1 MVLYL
6 SAPVCMEEKAMK
18 IKSTIAALAASALA
32 VCAVAPVS
40 ASAESAKLTDV
51 TGITFYI
58 SCPQAATEN
67 AEGGKVWYGGAFGV
81 NSASTDWSTDEW
93 CVNEDTDKKV
103 VAEKIDDTH
112 YKVTWTKALFSADD
126 TWAQAVYQA
135 YGPDD
140 TVLEKVVLE
149 GVNMEITASSN
160 PDAFAFPDPS
170 SGYKAGTVYLFGDS
184 QDGQWH
190 GVFKAEEAP
199 AETTAA
205 PADATTAAPADG
217 TTTAGTT
224 AKPSNNTNS
233 STKTTDAAKTGDAGV
248 GVAVAAITLAG
259 AAAFIA
265 RKKH

>member
-1 MVLYL
+1 
-6 SAPVCMEEKAMK
+6 MK

-81 NSASTDWSTDEW
+81 NSGSTGWSTTQW
-93 CVNEDTDKKV
+93 AVNEDPLGDGKV
-103 VAEKIDDTH
+103 AAEKIDDTH
-112 YKVTWTKALFSADD
+112 FKVTWTDKLFTADD
-126 TWAQAVYQA
+126 TWAQAAYQA

-149 GVNMEITASSN
+149 GVNIEVTAAGN
-160 PDAFAFPDPS
+160 PDAFAFPSATD
-170 SGYKAGTVYLFGDS
+170 GYKAGTVYIFGDS

-190 GVFKAEEAP
+190 GVIKPEEAP

-217 TTTAGTT
+217 TTSAGTT